1 MVRNVIVIMS
11 DEHDPRHTGCY
22 GSPWIQTPHIDA
34 LAARGVRF
42 AQAYTPSPICV
53 PARAAFATGMRVHQ
67 ARLWDNALPY
77 HGQIRSWG
85 HVLQDHGI
93 RVESIGK
100 LHYRAE
106 GDPAGF
112 DKEHLPMH
120 VVGGHGMVWASIR
133 DPYITRFHQKRMLG
147 PKVGKGDSPY
157 TQYDHE
163 VTVTAVDWLRQRGQ
177 QQDGPFVL
185 YVGLVAPHFPLIA
198 PERFYDLYQDQPIP
212 PAKLHPAQGHQR
224 HPWVEAYANFDY
236 TEENFTSPEE
246 RERAF
251 RAYWG
256 LCSYL
261 DHNVGQILQAL
272 QDSGL
277 QDDTT
282 VVYTSDHGD
291 NLGARGLWGK
301 STLYEESARIPM
313 VMAGPGIAPSVCD
326 TPVDLLDLFPTI
338 LQCAGLDPAPEMQ
351 QRPGQSLAQTAASP
365 VQPER
370 VILSE
375 YHAAGSNTA
384 AFMLRRGRY
393 KYIHYVRHAP
403 ELFDLQAD
411 PEELCDLASDPAHA
425 AVLQSLQAEL
435 RAICDP
441 EAMDALAKQD
451 QQAMI
456 ESHGGVAVAATLGAA
471 GATPAP
477 EKKH

>member
-1 MVRNVIVIMS
+1 VARNVIVIMS
-11 DEHDPRHTGCY
+11 DEHDPRHSGCY
-22 GSPWIQTPHIDA
+22 GSHFIQTPNIDA
-34 LAARGVRF
+34 LAARGIRF
-42 AQAYTPSPICV
+42 SKAYTPSPICV

-77 HGQIRSWG
+77 HGQIRGWG
-85 HVLQDHGI
+85 HVLQEHGI
-93 RVESIGK
+93 CVESIGK

-133 DPYITRFHQKRMLG
+133 DPYIRRFHEKRMLG
-147 PKVGKGDSPY
+147 NFIGKGDSSY
-157 TQYDHE
+157 IQYDAE
-163 VTVTAVDWLRQRGQ
+163 VTRTAVNWLQQRATE
-177 QQDGPFVL
+177 QDRPFVL

-198 PERFYDLYQDQPIP
+198 PENFYDLYENVPIP
-212 PAKLHPAQGHQR
+212 DVKRHPSQGYAR
-224 HPWVEAYANFDY
+224 HPWVEAYANFDC

-261 DHNVGQILQAL
+261 DHNIGLILHAL
-272 QDSGL
+272 QSSGL
-277 QDDTT
+277 EDDTT
-282 VVYTSDHGD
+282 VIYTADHGD

-301 STLYEESARIPM
+301 STLYEESARVPM
-313 VMAGPGIAPSVCD
+313 IMAGPGISQGVCD

-338 LQCAGLDPAPEMQ
+338 LESAGLSPASEMQ
-351 QRPGQSLAQTAASP
+351 ERPGQSLRQLAQSP
-365 VQPER
+365 TQPER
-370 VILSE
+370 MILSE

-393 KYIHYVRHAP
+393 KLIYYVRHAP
-403 ELFDLQAD
+403 ELFDLEAD
-411 PEELCDLASDPAHA
+411 PEELHDLATDPLHA
-425 AVLQSLQAEL
+425 QVLQDLQAQL
-435 RAICDP
+435 RTICDP

-456 ESHGGVAVAATLGAA
+456 NRLGGIGVAATLGAA

-477 EKKH
+477 KIKH

>member
-1 MVRNVIVIMS
+1 MTRNVIVIMS

-22 GSPWIQTPHIDA
+22 GSPWIQTPNIDA

-42 AQAYTPSPICV
+42 TQAYTPSPICV

-163 VTVTAVDWLRQRGQ
+163 VTSTAVDWLRQRGQ

-185 YVGLVAPHFPLIA
+185 YIGLVAPHFPLIA
-198 PERFYDLYQDQPIP
+198 PERFYDLYQNRPIP
-212 PAKLHPAQGHQR
+212 QAKRHPAQGHR
-224 HPWVEAYANFDY
+224 HHPWVEAYANFDY
-236 TEENFTSPEE
+236 TEESFTDAQE

-261 DHNVGQILQAL
+261 DHNVGQIVQAL
-272 QDSGL
+272 TDSGL
-277 QDDTT
+277 VEDTT
-282 VVYTSDHGD
+282 VIYTSDHGD

-313 VMAGPGIAPSVCD
+313 IIAGPGIEPGVCD

-338 LQCAGLDPAPEMQ
+338 LQCAGLDPAPEMA
-351 QRPGQSLAQTAASP
+351 QRPGQSLTQTAESP
-365 VQPER
+365 AQPER

-393 KYIHYVRHAP
+393 KYIHYVRHVP

-411 PEELCDLASDPAHA
+411 PEELHDLAGDPAHA
-425 AVLQSLQAEL
+425 CVLKELQAVLY
-435 RAICDP
+435 AICDP

-451 QQAMI
+451 QMAMI
-456 ESHGGVAVAATLGAA
+456 EGYGGVQVAATMGAA